1 MITCKV
7 IKTRIEALSGIKDI
21 GIKSRKRE
29 IADLK
34 SIYCK
39 LAKEFA
45 VVSLENIGSALRDK
59 YDHASVSHNINKFDH
74 LGAQLMYYDIYDIL
88 SKEFTIEEKVQQN
101 IAELENMSE
110 IQATLMSFADFL
122 NGYEGF
128 KDIRFDEM
136 VREYIAS
143 KKKEKALKDALENK
157 SCNYCRYHTT
167 NMSNEHICFID
178 RRNIVT
184 ITDPENY
191 SCSKWD
197 ELPF

>member
-74 LGAQLMYYDIYDIL
+74 LGPQLMYYDIYDIL
-88 SKEFTIEEKVQQN
+88 SKEFIIEEKVQQN

-157 SCNYCRYHTT
+157 SCLNCMYHST
-167 NMSNEHICFID
+167 NEDNKDICFF
-178 RRNIVT
+178 NTNQPKT
-184 ITDPENY
+184 INNPKSY
-191 SCSKWD
+191 SCSKWN